1 MPFNQSSHRKHTRCH
16 HLSITPL
23 RERHVTPSLVFPLL
37 MLVFYSCVLP
47 TAAMLKILRPPTLA
61 NSVQPSVLMPY
72 GKRGFAGRP
81 YRGALVWVP
90 HHVLCSTVDEAAE
103 LDLNATLPKP
113 VAHVGAMNYSEI
125 YGAIALFKAS
135 QACPVLN
142 QLFYAEVV
150 LGVTGAVVHCGSPES
165 LFPPEFDM
173 LLTAPVTH
181 IPAVVVQTGTYEI
194 LRSAVVDN
202 GELVEASLGWS
213 TSEMFYG

>member
-1 MPFNQSSHRKHTRCH
+1 
-16 HLSITPL
+16 
-23 RERHVTPSLVFPLL
+23 

-150 LGVTGAVVHCGSPES
+150 LGV
-165 LFPPEFDM
+165 
-173 LLTAPVTH
+173 
-181 IPAVVVQTGTYEI
+181 QTGTYEI